1 MSPDIASN
9 CIKASEF
16 LSEYRET
23 EKVVS
28 RAQKELLSLA
38 DIKAAFDKLA
48 DPKKKLIYLDD
59 FLARVEEAR
68 GAREKFE
75 HIAERNSIKS
85 KESLSVDLDG
95 FREMFGVSDT
105 YRLPES
111 TGARG
116 RERNVEICTSYLR
129 LVCPVLF
136 NLERARRELVS
147 LADFN
152 PTLIYRSMRMNSFSE
167 GKVSYSFFVDACYTR
182 IL

>member
-1 MSPDIASN
+1 MSPNIAGN

-28 RAQKELLSLA
+28 RAQKELLSLV
-38 DIKAAFDKLA
+38 DIQAAFDKLA
-48 DPKKKLIYLDD
+48 DPKKLIYLDD
-59 FLARVEEAR
+59 FLVKVEEVR
-68 GAREKFE
+68 GAREIFE
-75 HIAERNSIKS
+75 HIAERYSRKS
-85 KESLSVDLDG
+85 KESLSIDFDG

-111 TGARG
+111 TGAGG
-116 RERNVEICTSYLR
+116 RERNVEICNSYLR

-167 GKVSYSFFVDACYTR
+167 AKVSYSFFVDACYTR